1 MCKAHS
7 STGAVAGLRA
17 ALSVRSMG
25 TLPLVSKA
33 PSRKSFTLLL
43 RSSFILIVLALI
55 TLVGVQAFTLRAP
68 AVAYPIR
75 VAFQGE
81 PGAYSEKA
89 LRELLGP
96 HVLATGKPSFED
108 TFKSVA
114 TREADYAV
122 VPIENS
128 LGGSIH
134 ANYDLLLRHELHII
148 GEHEFRVE
156 HSLLALPGVKKEDI
170 KRVMSHPQ
178 ALAQCDAYL
187 RNWGVARESM
197 YDTAGSAKVI
207 AEQGLRDCAAIA
219 SELAGATYG
228 LDVLD
233 QNIEDDD
240 SNFTRFLLLSRQ
252 SISSLIPHSVPAK
265 TSIVFITPNTPGAL
279 YKALAC
285 FTLRDIDFCKIESR
299 PTSPQLFRFLQF
311 QQRQM
316 RSFASGGADAAM
328 GSGDDHDLP
337 RFRYCFYL
345 DFLASQLDEP
355 ARNALLQLEEQSQY
369 VRVLGSFPTKG
380 QLLGPIRE
388 ALDLLAKESG
398 EAAGV
403 PLKAVASRRA
413 QDPSAKTPDRLKI
426 GVVGFGKF
434 GQFLTKTFTKYHD
447 VSVVSRDDMTS
458 VAADLGV
465 PFFPLYDAT
474 EFFRQDLDVVVLS
487 VSILA
492 FEEVL
497 TSLPAEALRGKLL
510 VDVLSVKVHPKT
522 VMLESLP
529 GDVDIIC
536 AHPMFGPESGKFGWQ
551 GLPFVYERVRIQD
564 FARAERFLSIFE
576 VERCKMIEMSCDT
589 HDKYAADSQFITH
602 LTGRILGQQGLQP
615 TPIDTRG
622 FQSVLKLVDNTC
634 RDSFDLFYGLFKY
647 NKHSSDQIQR
657 LREAFANVERQLA
670 AKEAYLA
677 ARTEIMQ
684 DERKKLFA
692 ECRSLIREAVA
703 QSTNLPSS
711 SSNIHQSSSPSAG
724 PPPASASPS
733 GAADPK
739 PEEASSIT
747 PPPSSAAQLQKSK
760 GNSTSGK
767 GRPSSHLSPVVKP
780 TAPPKL

>member
-1 MCKAHS
+1 MGARDGVRRPS
-7 STGAVAGLRA
+7 SSCSSVWRP
-17 ALSVRSMG
+17 ALLHLFLCCFLSLEAPTVR
-25 TLPLVSKA
+25 VE
-33 PSRKSFTLLL
+33 
-43 RSSFILIVLALI
+43 
-55 TLVGVQAFTLRAP
+55 AFTLRAA

-96 HVLATGKPSFED
+96 HVLAIGKPSFED
-108 TFKSVA
+108 TFQAVTS
-114 TREADYAV
+114 REVDYAV

-178 ALAQCDAYL
+178 ALAQCDSYL
-187 RNWGVARESM
+187 RNMGVARESM
-197 YDTAGSAKVI
+197 YDTAGSAKII

-219 SELAGATYG
+219 SELAGTTYG
-228 LDVLD
+228 LEVLD

-252 SISSLIPHSVPAK
+252 SISSLIPYSVPAK
-265 TSIVFITPNTPGAL
+265 TSIVFITPDAPGAL

-311 QQRQM
+311 KQRQM
-316 RSFASGGADAAM
+316 KSL
-328 GSGDDHDLP
+328 SGDTSGPVEGDHDLP

-388 ALDLLAKESG
+388 SLDLLAKESG
-398 EAAGV
+398 EAESVLLQQSRA
-403 PLKAVASRRA
+403 ATAASM
-413 QDPSAKTPDRLKI
+413 PPPKSPDRLKI
-426 GVVGFGKF
+426 GVIGFGKF

-465 PFFPLYDAT
+465 QFFPLYDVT
-474 EFFRQDLDVVVLS
+474 EFFRQDLDVIVLS

-497 TSLPAEALRGKLL
+497 KSLPADALRGKLL
-510 VDVLSVKVHPKT
+510 VDVLSVKVHPKN

-529 GDVDIIC
+529 ADVDIIC
-536 AHPMFGPESGKFGWQ
+536 THPMFGPESGKFGWQ

-564 FARAERFLSIFE
+564 FARAERFLSIWE
-576 VERCKMIEMSCDT
+576 LERCKMIEMSCDT

-692 ECRSLIREAVA
+692 ECRTLIREAVA
-703 QSTNLPSS
+703 QSTMSLPPPSGSTAAASAVAAQEAPPTPPPPAPTPKSS
-711 SSNIHQSSSPSAG
+711 SSSK
-724 PPPASASPS
+724 S
-733 GAADPK
+733 GG
-739 PEEASSIT
+739 S
-747 PPPSSAAQLQKSK
+747 
-760 GNSTSGK
+760 NSTSGSK
-767 GRPSSHLSPVVKP
+767 GPASPRPPSPPSFVKP
-780 TAPPKL
+780 TPPPPKV

>member
-1 MCKAHS
+1 MGIIRQPPS
-7 STGAVAGLRA
+7 SWQP
-17 ALSVRSMG
+17 LSL
-25 TLPLVSKA
+25 LPLLL
-33 PSRKSFTLLL
+33 PSLSSLLL
-43 RSSFILIVLALI
+43 LLKVP
-55 TLVGVQAFTLRAP
+55 TTPVEAFTLRA
-68 AVAYPIR
+68 ASVAYPIR

-96 HVLATGKPSFED
+96 HVLAIGKPSFED
-108 TFKSVA
+108 TFKSVT
-114 TREADYAV
+114 TREVDYAV

-187 RNWGVARESM
+187 RNMGVARESM
-197 YDTAGSAKVI
+197 YDTAGSAKII

-219 SELAGATYG
+219 SELAGTTYG
-228 LDVLD
+228 LEVLD
-233 QNIEDDD
+233 SNIEDDD

-265 TSIVFITPNTPGAL
+265 TSIVFITPDAPGAL

-316 RSFASGGADAAM
+316 KSFGAGGGGEATM
-328 GSGDDHDLP
+328 GTGDDHDLP

-388 ALDLLAKESG
+388 SLDLLAKESG
-398 EAAGV
+398 EAEGLLMQKAAGIAARG
-403 PLKAVASRRA
+403 PPPKA
-413 QDPSAKTPDRLKI
+413 PDRLKI

-447 VSVVSRDDMTS
+447 VSVASRDDMTS

-465 PFFPLYDAT
+465 PFFPLYEAT
-474 EFFRQDLDVVVLS
+474 EFFRQDLDVIVLS

-497 TSLPAEALRGKLL
+497 KGLPADALRGKLL

-536 AHPMFGPESGKFGWQ
+536 THPMFGPESGKFGWQ
-551 GLPFVYERVRIQD
+551 SLPFVYERVRIQD

-576 VERCKMIEMSCDT
+576 LERCKMIDMSCDT

-692 ECRSLIREAVA
+692 ECRTLIREAVA
-703 QSTNLPSS
+703 QSTMNLPPPPPPPV
-711 SSNIHQSSSPSAG
+711 SPPVS
-724 PPPASASPS
+724 PPPATTTASADVDEDVPPPPTPTPKK
-733 GAADPK
+733 AA
-739 PEEASSIT
+739 ART
-747 PPPSSAAQLQKSK
+747 PPP
-760 GNSTSGK
+760 
-767 GRPSSHLSPVVKP
+767 PSFIKP
-780 TAPPKL
+780 TPPPKV